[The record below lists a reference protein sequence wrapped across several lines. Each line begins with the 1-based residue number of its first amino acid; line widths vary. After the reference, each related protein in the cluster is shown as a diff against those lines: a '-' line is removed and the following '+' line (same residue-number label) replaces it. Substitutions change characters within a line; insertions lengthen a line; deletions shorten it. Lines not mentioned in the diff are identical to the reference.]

1 MITFEDFLPEPGKP
15 LYLQILHHIKQG
27 AVAGTVKNGD
37 ELPSRR
43 VLSAL
48 LGANPNTVQKAYR
61 ILEEEGLVR
70 SHAGAKSYMVLPKG
84 TLEKLR
90 DELICAQIEETVG
103 ALRRLGLDKAQAL
116 ALIENN
122 WDKETTDS

>member
-15 LYLQILHHIKQG
+15 LYLQILRHIKQG

-61 ILEEEGLVR
+61 ILEEEGLVC
-70 SHAGAKSYMVLPKG
+70 SHAGAKSYMVLPEE

-90 DELICAQIEETVG
+90 DELICAQIDETVG
-103 ALRRLGLDKAQAL
+103 SLRRLGLDKAQAL
-116 ALIENN
+116 ALIEKN

>member
-1 MITFEDFLPEPGKP
+1 M
-15 LYLQILHHIKQG
+15 
-27 AVAGTVKNGD
+27 
-37 ELPSRR
+37 
-43 VLSAL
+43 LSAL

-61 ILEEEGLVR
+61 ILEEEGLVC
-70 SHAGAKSYMVLPKG
+70 SHAGAKSYMVLPER

-90 DELICAQIEETVG
+90 AELICAQIEETVG